1 MRPKK
6 WNAPVLSVI
15 ETRWSFCSAYK
26 WCPMPLAAG
35 LVTNELRICFSIL
48 RLPESSLL
56 HFLVKGHMHLVTVS
70 PMVPSGALRLCHPMD
85 TTSLSLVSFFWLLV
99 WYLLIFCWSTLLSSL
114 DHSSTLFY
122 LFLTIHF

>member
-48 RLPESSLL
+48 RLPESSLF

-70 PMVPSGALRLCHPMD
+70 PMVPSGALHLCHPMD
-85 TTSLSLVSFFWLLV
+85 TSSLSLVSFFWLLV